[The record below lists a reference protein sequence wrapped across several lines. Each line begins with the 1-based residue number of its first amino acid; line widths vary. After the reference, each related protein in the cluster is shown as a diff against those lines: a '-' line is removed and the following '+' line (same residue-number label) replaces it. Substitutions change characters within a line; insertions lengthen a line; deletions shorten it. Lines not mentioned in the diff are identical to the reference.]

1 MSLHSDQIASFLRDL
16 PLPTPAVTERQP
28 VHTFYGGAQLFQPG
42 LSKKLGARALDSLR
56 TYGPPDGISA
66 SVAARIA
73 AKLTAEPVEDLR
85 IDFEDGFGP
94 RTDADEDGYAIAAA
108 QAITGA
114 LPPFLGLRVRSLNS
128 ETGARCLRTLD
139 LFLSNAATLP
149 AGFRVTLPK
158 IESPHQVETF
168 VRALT
173 QIEQSLGLAT
183 RIHLEIMIETP
194 SATSCLPQL
203 REAGDG
209 RIVGAHLGAY
219 DYLALCGVPVQSQHL
234 LHPLCDHLRAA
245 MQAAYGGT
253 GIALADGV
261 TTVFPVPVDKR
272 NPTNPLNRQ
281 SVQAGW
287 SQHIA
292 HIQHSLSYG
301 FFQSWDLHPAQLV
314 SRYAAIYEHF
324 ERSQAANAQRLR
336 AFLETAAQATLAGNH
351 FDDVA
356 SAQGL
361 LDYFLRARACQALT
375 SAEIE
380 SLTGLTAT
388 DLETRS
394 FARILLTRPSQT

>member
-16 PLPTPAVTERQP
+16 PLPTPAITERQP
-28 VHTFYGGAQLFQPG
+28 VHTFYGGAQLFAPN
-42 LSKKLGARALDSLR
+42 LAAKLGARALDALR
-56 TYGPPDGISA
+56 TYGPPDGICA
-66 SVAARIA
+66 TLATRIE

-94 RTDADEDGYAIAAA
+94 RTDAEEDRYAIAAA
-108 QAITGA
+108 NAITGT
-114 LPPFLGLRVRSLNS
+114 LPPFLGLRVRSLNA

-139 LFLSNAATLP
+139 LFLSNAPALP
-149 AGFRVTLPK
+149 PSFRVTLPK
-158 IESPHQVETF
+158 IDSPHQVETF

-183 RIHLEIMIETP
+183 RINLEIMIETP
-194 SATSCLPQL
+194 SATRCLPQL

-219 DYLALCGVPVQSQHL
+219 DYLALCGVPVQDQHL
-234 LHPLCDHLRAA
+234 LHPLCDHLRAN
-245 MQAAYGGT
+245 MQAAYGGS

-272 NPTNPLNRQ
+272 NPTNPRNRQ
-281 SVQAGW
+281 SVQDGW
-287 SQHIA
+287 RQHIA
-292 HIQHSLSYG
+292 HIRHSLSYG

-324 ERSQAANAQRLR
+324 EQSQAANAQRLR

-375 SAEIE
+375 AEEIE
-380 SLTGLTAT
+380 SLTGLTAA
-388 DLETRS
+388 DLQTRS
-394 FARILLTRPSQT
+394 FASILLTRP